1 MAIGRDAMTRE
12 VSDRRKRVLKIKDLM
27 GSPAAK
33 GRMSPMKMP
42 ASAPMAAP
50 DMASMSSPEAGPPQ
64 TAMKKGGRVVEKG
77 SKEVYVSKAAMKK
90 HEAGESKVKERKED
104 KMRGGGIA
112 QKGKGIALKKGG
124 LPNIGTVKG
133 VTKNKPKLVVMIA
146 MGKGKKK

>member
-1 MAIGRDAMTRE
+1 MAISRDAMTKE

-50 DMASMSSPEAGPPQ
+50 DMASITSP
-64 TAMKKGGRVVEKG
+64 TMKKGGAVKEKASG
-77 SKEVYVSKAAMKK
+77 ERYASKAAMKK
-90 HEAGESKVKERKED
+90 HESGESKSMERKED

>member
-1 MAIGRDAMTRE
+1 MAIGRDAMTKE

-50 DMASMSSPEAGPPQ
+50 DMETMSSPTP
-64 TAMKKGGRVVEKG
+64 MKKGGRVVEKG
-77 SKEVYVSKAAMKK
+77 SKEVYASKAAMKK
-90 HEAGESKVKERKED
+90 HEAGESKAKERKED

-146 MGKGKKK
+146 IGKGKKK

>member
-1 MAIGRDAMTRE
+1 MAIGRDAMTKE

-50 DMASMSSPEAGPPQ
+50 DMETMSSP

-77 SKEVYVSKAAMKK
+77 SKEVYASKAAMKK
-90 HEAGESKVKERKED
+90 HEAGESKAKERKED

-146 MGKGKKK
+146 IGKGKKK

>member
-1 MAIGRDAMTRE
+1 MAIGRDSMTKE

-50 DMASMSSPEAGPPQ
+50 DMASISSPSP
-64 TAMKKGGRVVEKG
+64 AMKKGGSVKEKASG
-77 SKEVYVSKAAMKK
+77 EKYASKAAMKK
-90 HEAGESKVKERKED
+90 HEAGESKSMERKED

-124 LPNIGTVKG
+124 SAK
-133 VTKNKPKLVVMIA
+133 KPGMMVVIA
-146 MGKGKKK
+146 LGKGKKK